1 MAGDGKKGDDGGSN
15 SDRKMPTPYALT
27 SNDNPGNIITQVQL
41 KGENYDEWACVVR
54 TALQAKKKY
63 GLVDGSIKQPDNDSP
78 ELEDWWT
85 INSMLVSWVF
95 NTIEPTLR
103 STISYME
110 NVKEL
115 WEEIKQRLSIG
126 NGLRVQ
132 QLKSDLVNCKQKGQG
147 KVVYYGRLKSFWD
160 ELNNYDSIPI
170 GYPEWWG
177 DRPRTTTGGRSGG
190 RGRGG
195 TARANAVQTSGT
207 DGGRSVVTDSDRTGI
222 SGLSDEQWATLLT
235 MLNSHKGGANE
246 RLTGKQNILPWIIDT
261 GASHHMTDTYECL
274 NDLRDIMP
282 CPVGLPN
289 GAETKTLKEGIDRN
303 SRMLIEAGEQCEGLY
318 FLKGVA
324 PIRAYK
330 TTSTASYE
338 LWHRRMG
345 HPSSRVIDLIYE
357 VDSVGRNDGV
367 KNKFCDI
374 CFRAQ
379 QTREVFFSSDNK
391 AKECFDLIHCDL
403 WGAYRVPASC
413 GAGYLINR
421 TPYVLLDGKTPY
433 EILYGQAPSY
443 KHIRTFG
450 CLCYAHDQNW
460 DKDKFASRS
469 LKCIFIG
476 YPFGKKGWR
485 LYDLESGEYFVSRDA
500 IFVKVEFS
508 CFNNVVNSS
517 LAENRVVDFSTDDED
532 PYMKNDMEEQQASV
546 SDVEHEID
554 VEMGHNMEM
563 ATYGNTEVGDKGGTD
578 VSRPMVSEEQFGK
591 GKRVK
596 QPSVRLKDYVTHTI
610 RVSPSTSSSFQSK
623 SSVEDLPL
631 GKKAIGSKWVYKIKY
646 NSDGSIKRCKVH
658 LVILGNKQ
666 VEGID
671 YNETFVPTA
680 KMVIVQL
687 FLAIAAAKGWELH
700 QMDVH
705 NAFLHG
711 DLDEKVYMQMSPG
724 FVSPTPAQHIQLN
737 VLVYVDDLIISRN
750 DGKTV
755 QQFKDYLSRCFHMK
769 DLGKLKYF
777 LGIEVARNSD
787 VIFLCQRKYTLDII
801 SEAGLL
807 GAKPARTPLE
817 QNHKLALAVNS
828 DLHDLGQYRCLVGWL
843 IYLTITRPELSYCV
857 HMLAQF
863 MQQPKDEHW
872 EATLRVVRY
881 LKGNLGQGILLDSDY
896 DLKLYAYCDSDWA
909 SCPLT

>member
-1 MAGDGKKGDDGGSN
+1 MRG
-15 SDRKMPTPYALT
+15 AL
-27 SNDNPGNIITQVQL
+27 
-41 KGENYDEWACVVR
+41 
-54 TALQAKKKY
+54 
-63 GLVDGSIKQPDNDSP
+63 
-78 ELEDWWT
+78 
-85 INSMLVSWVF
+85 
-95 NTIEPTLR
+95 
-103 STISYME
+103 
-110 NVKEL
+110 
-115 WEEIKQRLSIG
+115 
-126 NGLRVQ
+126 
-132 QLKSDLVNCKQKGQG
+132 
-147 KVVYYGRLKSFWD
+147 
-160 ELNNYDSIPI
+160 
-170 GYPEWWG
+170 
-177 DRPRTTTGGRSGG
+177 
-190 RGRGG
+190 
-195 TARANAVQTSGT
+195 
-207 DGGRSVVTDSDRTGI
+207 
-222 SGLSDEQWATLLT
+222 
-235 MLNSHKGGANE
+235 
-246 RLTGKQNILPWIIDT
+246 
-261 GASHHMTDTYECL
+261 
-274 NDLRDIMP
+274 
-282 CPVGLPN
+282 
-289 GAETKTLKEGIDRN
+289 
-303 SRMLIEAGEQCEGLY
+303 

-330 TTSTASYE
+330 TTSIASYE

-345 HPSSRVIDLIYE
+345 HPSSRVVDLIYE

-413 GAGYLINR
+413 GEHHMFYWMNR
-421 TPYVLLDGKTPY
+421 
-433 EILYGQAPSY
+433 
-443 KHIRTFG
+443 
-450 CLCYAHDQNW
+450 

-469 LKCIFIG
+469 LKCIFVG

-485 LYDLESGEYFVSRDA
+485 LYDLESGEYFVSRDV
-500 IFVKVEFS
+500 IFVEVEFP

-517 LAENRVVDFSTDDED
+517 LTENRVVDFSTDDED

-596 QPSVRLKDYVTHTI
+596 QPFVRLKDYVTHTI

-623 SSVEDLPL
+623 SSVEDLPP

-646 NSDGSIKRCKVH
+646 NFDGSIKRCKAR

-671 YNETFVPTA
+671 YNETFVLTA
-680 KMVIVQL
+680 KMVTVQL

-711 DLDEKVYMQMSPG
+711 ELDEKAPRYWFAKLAAALTSYG
-724 FVSPTPAQHIQLN
+724 FKQSYCDYSLFTYEAQHIQLN
-737 VLVYVDDLIISRN
+737 VLVYVDDLIISGN

-755 QQFKDYLSRCFHMK
+755 QQFKRLFESYTL
-769 DLGKLKYF
+769 
-777 LGIEVARNSD
+777 D
-787 VIFLCQRKYTLDII
+787 VIF
-801 SEAGLL
+801 EAGLL
-807 GAKPARTPLE
+807 GAKPTSTPLE
-817 QNHKLALAVNS
+817 QNHKLALAANS
-828 DLHDLGQYRCLVGWL
+828 DLHDPGQYRRLVGWL

-863 MQQPKDEHW
+863 MQQPKDEH
-872 EATLRVVRY
+872 
-881 LKGNLGQGILLDSDY
+881 
-896 DLKLYAYCDSDWA
+896 
-909 SCPLT
+909 